1 MRNTGDVCFAGVRTL
16 FMDIRKRGAQIAD
29 WLIDLRWARKSF
41 VIYAD
46 VSNNVELDQLKGI
59 KGRRE
64 AF

>member
-1 MRNTGDVCFAGVRTL
+1 
-16 FMDIRKRGAQIAD
+16 MDIRKMGAQIVD

-59 KGRRE
+59 KGRWE